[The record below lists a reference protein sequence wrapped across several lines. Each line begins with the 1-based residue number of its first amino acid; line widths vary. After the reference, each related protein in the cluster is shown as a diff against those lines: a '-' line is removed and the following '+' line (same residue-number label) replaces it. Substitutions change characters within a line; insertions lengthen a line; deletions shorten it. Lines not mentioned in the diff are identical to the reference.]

1 MTPRSLA
8 ATTWAMGWAAAWT
21 LASLMV
27 GPGAFAQNV
36 KVSLAPTTLDA
47 RLAQATADPKLAEHL
62 LKTGR
67 KVAAVCANCHG
78 DNGNSSKPDVPN
90 LAGQNTAYLL
100 EQLARFADGRRRNE
114 FMQGMIRALSPDE
127 KVGAVMFF
135 AAQTVTPKP
144 PQRADLR
151 AQGADIYQKNCF
163 RCHGNQGMGNEKIAR
178 IAGQQPEYLALS
190 IKRYR
195 SGTDVRFDPLMAS
208 ATKLLTDT
216 QVEAVAAFVSTL
228 P

>member
-8 ATTWAMGWAAAWT
+8 VTPWPMAWAVAWT

-27 GPGAFAQNV
+27 GTAAVAQTA
-36 KVSLAPTTLDA
+36 KATPASTSLDT
-47 RLAQATADPKLAEHL
+47 RLAQAMADPKQAEAL

-90 LAGQNTAYLL
+90 LAGQNTAYLM

-135 AAQTVTPKP
+135 AAQSVTPKP

-178 IAGQQPEYLALS
+178 IAGQQPEYLTLS

-216 QVEAVAAFVSTL
+216 QVDAVAAFVSTL